1 MPLGFDFE
9 YLIAAARTTAKSMT
23 NLFDGQNPHQ
33 HISKQYDHEL
43 LDIRNRV
50 LNLGGLVEEQIESA
64 VKALVECDVDLAERV
79 IADDYKVNSLEVAID
94 EECTQILALRQPTAR
109 DLRLVVA
116 VIKTITD
123 LERIGDEAKR
133 IGRITVDLAAH
144 YPKKN
149 QLTDLQQLAQ
159 HVRLLLRE
167 SLDAF
172 ARMDVDEA
180 LRVVQEDRQVDLEY
194 ESIMRQQITYMMEDA
209 RSIPLALN
217 IMWSAR
223 SLERVG
229 DRSCNICEYVIYYV
243 KGKNIRHISLEQLE
257 QDLRKP

>member
-1 MPLGFDFE
+1 
-9 YLIAAARTTAKSMT
+9 MT
-23 NLFDGQNPHQ
+23 KLFDSQNPHQ

-50 LNLGGLVEEQIESA
+50 LTLGGLVEEQVESA
-64 VKALVECDVDLAERV
+64 VTALINYDVDLAERV

-94 EECTQILALRQPTAR
+94 EECTQIIALRQPAAR

-133 IGRITVDLAAH
+133 MARIAIDLAVH

-149 QLTDLQQLAQ
+149 QLTDLQQLAR
-159 HVRLLLRE
+159 HSRDLLRE
-167 SLDAF
+167 ALDSF

-180 LRVVQEDRQVDLEY
+180 LRVVRDDRQVDREY
-194 ESIMRQQITYMMEDA
+194 ESIMRQQITYMMEDP
-209 RSIPLALN
+209 RSIPVSLN

-223 SLERVG
+223 SLERIG

-243 KGKNIRHISLEQLE
+243 KGKNIRHISIEQV
-257 QDLRKP
+257 QKDLGEMSPL

>member
-1 MPLGFDFE
+1 MISLLD
-9 YLIAAARTTAKSMT
+9 S
-23 NLFDGQNPHQ
+23 DNPHQ

-50 LNLGGLVEEQIESA
+50 LSLGGLVEEQVESA
-64 VKALVECDVDLAERV
+64 ITALVECDVDLAEQV
-79 IADDYKVNSLEVAID
+79 VANDYKVNSMEVAID
-94 EECTQILALRQPTAR
+94 EECTQILALRQPAAR

-133 IGRITVDLAAH
+133 MARIAVDLATH

-159 HVRLLLRE
+159 HVRGLLRE
-167 SLDAF
+167 SLDSF
-172 ARMDVDEA
+172 ARIDVDEA
-180 LRVVQEDRQVDLEY
+180 LRVVQEDRQVDREY
-194 ESIMRQQITYMMEDA
+194 ESIMRQQITYMMEDP
-209 RSIPLALN
+209 RSIPVSLN

-223 SLERVG
+223 SLERIG
-229 DRSCNICEYVIYYV
+229 DRSCNICEYVIYYA
-243 KGKNIRHISLEQLE
+243 KGKNIRHISIEQVR
-257 QDLRKP
+257 QDLRQA

>member
-1 MPLGFDFE
+1 MQPPFALAHKIDD
-9 YLIAAARTTAKSMT
+9 TADRAMT
-23 NLFDGQNPHQ
+23 SLFDNENLHQ

-50 LNLGGLVEEQIESA
+50 LALGGLVEEQIESA
-64 VKALVECDVDLAERV
+64 VTALVECDVELAERV
-79 IADDYKVNSLEVAID
+79 IVDDYKVNSMEVSID
-94 EECTQILALRQPTAR
+94 EECTQIIALRQPAAR

-133 IGRITVDLAAH
+133 IARIAVDMATH

-159 HVRLLLRE
+159 HARGLLRE
-167 SLDAF
+167 ALDSF

-180 LRVVQEDRQVDLEY
+180 LRVVQEDRQVDREY
-194 ESIMRQQITYMMEDA
+194 ESIMRQQITYMMEDP
-209 RSIPLALN
+209 RSIPVSLN

-223 SLERVG
+223 SLERIG
-229 DRSCNICEYVIYYV
+229 DRSCNICEYVIYYA
-243 KGKNIRHISLEQLE
+243 KGKNIRHISIEQVE
-257 QDLRKP
+257 QDLRRV